1 MIGGLGWPEII
12 LIFAVILLLFGAKRL
27 PDVAKSLG
35 RGIQEFKKAS
45 REIQS
50 DIEKSVE
57 LPPEKMADKDKP
69 ADHHKKS

>member
-1 MIGGLGWPEII
+1 MLNLGPWEVI
-12 LIFAVILLLFGAKRL
+12 LIFVVVLLLFGAKRL

-57 LPPEKMADKDKP
+57 LPPENTAKP
-69 ADHHKKS
+69 KNQTNQNQKS